1 MTPRWLRPASVLSF
15 AIRLTLTHR
24 ATIRTHRRP
33 EPKQYALWQ

>member
-1 MTPRWLRPASVLSF
+1 MTPRWLNPTSALVA